1 MKPGTPLSVKGPEP
15 QDRAAAIL
23 APRPV
28 DLTLGEWL
36 QSTVVDQSESA
47 VTPQVGTAVLQDRF
61 PTSVPRLR
69 QRARAESPPVRTTMT
84 PELRPDSALTLQLIE
99 RKLADLA
106 VLAVRVEEN
115 ESKTVDALG
124 TVNSRLSL
132 LSQQIM
138 GLTRPLAND
147 RPPDTPAYRP
157 HERAVRNSVERV
169 EVNEKPAH
177 EPLKSIKEK
186 PSGVADRGRSA
197 SLGEDMHRA
206 APLLA
211 GVDRRLTDMLKR
223 IEHVESLLAEQIKTL
238 RVAAQQMANQA
249 QSAAVNAA
257 RGELRELEGRLLATS
272 FFAIQKL
279 TSPQQAADQ
288 TGHLPGASATLASLA
303 GSRWSD
309 ASAQPPR
316 ASRSGPPVATSDFDL
331 AKAVPEARALLARLG
346 LSVAGTGDC
355 MDGRLANAIR
365 LFELRSG
372 LKVTGD
378 LTPDLLV
385 KLRQQI
391 A

>member
-1 MKPGTPLSVKGPEP
+1 
-15 QDRAAAIL
+15 
-23 APRPV
+23 
-28 DLTLGEWL
+28 
-36 QSTVVDQSESA
+36 
-47 VTPQVGTAVLQDRF
+47 
-61 PTSVPRLR
+61 
-69 QRARAESPPVRTTMT
+69 MT